1 MIRRPTIV
9 YLTPTTHTCNDS
21 PYNEIIDEATFLE
34 KYASSSDFITATT
47 VSDIENRLQPEI
59 LYNCLNE
66 INLRNNNYQ
75 LQTDISSIDIQITE
89 YNNQKG
95 LIDTYN
101 EMNNSSLY
109 YYKNDLKYVIFKISF
124 FIILIVTYI
133 YFFKLTGI
141 IEPVKR
147 LINTIISKG
156 DTFINKVTDKI
167 KNPTAT
173 NVKPTDIKPTNVKPT
188 ATNVKPTATD
198 VKSTNVKPTNVKP
211 KPTNVKPKPTN
222 IKSKV
227 TNSNS
232 KPKI

>member
-1 MIRRPTIV
+1 MIRRPIFV
-9 YLTPTTHTCNDS
+9 YNTPEIHTCDMSPYKDIKTKKDFTDRYDS
-21 PYNEIIDEATFLE
+21 PT
-34 KYASSSDFITATT
+34 DFISAQT
-47 VSDIENRLQPEI
+47 VLDSTQRLQSDV
-59 LYNCLNE
+59 LYNCLNLNKDLN
-66 INLRNNNYQ
+66 INTNEQ
-75 LQTDISSIDIQITE
+75 LTSDISGIYTQITD
-89 YNNQKG
+89 YTVQKG

-101 EMNNSSLY
+101 EMNNGSLY
-109 YYKNDLKYVIFKISF
+109 YYKNDLKYVIFKIFF

-173 NVKPTDIKPTNVKPT
+173 DVKPT
-188 ATNVKPTATD
+188 ATNVI
-198 VKSTNVKPTNVKP
+198 VTNVKPTNVKP
-211 KPTNVKPKPTN
+211 TNVKPNIPKPTNVKPNIPKPTN
-222 IKSKV
+222 
-227 TNSNS
+227 TNVKL